1 MHDLLQPCSSLVS
14 ITEIIQIDTPSM
26 KWLAERGPTH
36 REFIELDTP
45 ESRISAQVGLDDAAW
60 NSNPHVRLA
69 HFSVK
74 EYLVSKRIKSGRA
87 KLYSLKEVDA
97 NGAIA
102 DECLAYLLQNDRTDS
117 SSLRS
122 LRDYTLAP
130 YAASDWFKHV
140 GSAGEGTR
148 RIATLSKELL
158 TENKDAMT
166 NWLRLYCPDYPSQRC
181 LLHDAYPRLRVETP
195 LYNESQL
202 GLCELLKSLIAEGF
216 DVNTDSAHKGN
227 QDSRGT
233 ALRAAIWAGHEQVIQ
248 SLLQAGAFFK
258 PSGEKLLG
266 MASPWGRADV
276 IRSLLDL
283 GVDVNTRGKWN
294 EIALIEAA
302 SNHGHDAVRLLPS
315 EGADVELRH
324 SYTLSD
330 LLMRIQHH
338 YYLSVG
344 LESMCKSTGARQPLQ

>member
-1 MHDLLQPCSSLVS
+1 MHVLLQPCSSLVS

-26 KWLAERGPTH
+26 KWLAERGPTY

-45 ESRISAQVGLDDAAW
+45 ESRISAQLGLDDAAW
-60 NSNPHVRLA
+60 NSNPRVRLA

-74 EYLVSKRIKSGRA
+74 EYLVSKRIQSARA
-87 KLYSLKEVDA
+87 KLYSLEEVDA

-102 DECLAYLLQNDRTDS
+102 DDCLAYLLQNDRTDS

-122 LRDYTLAP
+122 LRDYTPAP
-130 YAASDWFKHV
+130 YAASNCFKHV

-148 RIATLSKELL
+148 RIAALSKELL

-181 LLHDAYPRLRVETP
+181 LLHDDYPRLRVETP
-195 LYNESQL
+195 LYNASIL
-202 GLCELLKSLIAEGF
+202 GLSELLKTLTAESF
-216 DVNTDSAHKGN
+216 DVNTDSAKGK
-227 QDSRGT
+227 QESRGT
-233 ALRAAIWAGHEQVIQ
+233 ALCAAIWAGHEQVIQ
-248 SLLQAGAFFK
+248 SLLQAGAFFE
-258 PSGEKLLG
+258 PLGEKLLRT
-266 MASPWGRADV
+266 SFLWGRADV

-294 EIALIEAA
+294 EVALIEAV

-324 SYTLSD
+324 SYTLLD
-330 LLMRIQHH
+330 LLMRIQHD

-344 LESMCKSTGARQPLQ
+344 LRSMCKPTGARQPLQ